1 MNSLQRLEHWGEAH
15 HPRYLDILRVALGVF
30 LCIKGIEFA
39 GNSSLLPDL
48 LSRQVPFSGFMLIIL
63 QHYIIFAHIAGGFMI
78 ATGLLT
84 RLAAVAQ
91 IPIILGAL
99 IFFNW
104 SMMSHFSD
112 FILALL
118 ILLLLV
124 WFAVIGSGPW
134 SLDRALDREEL
145 Q

>member
-30 LCIKGIEFA
+30 LFIKGIEFA
-39 GNSSLLPDL
+39 GKSSPLPEI
-48 LSRQVPFSGFMLIIL
+48 LSTQVAFSGFMQMLL

-84 RLAAVAQ
+84 RVAAIAQ
-91 IPIILGAL
+91 IPILLGAL

-112 FILALL
+112 FILTLL
-118 ILLLLV
+118 ILMLLV
-124 WFAVIGSGPW
+124 WFVIIGSGPW

-145 Q
+145 H